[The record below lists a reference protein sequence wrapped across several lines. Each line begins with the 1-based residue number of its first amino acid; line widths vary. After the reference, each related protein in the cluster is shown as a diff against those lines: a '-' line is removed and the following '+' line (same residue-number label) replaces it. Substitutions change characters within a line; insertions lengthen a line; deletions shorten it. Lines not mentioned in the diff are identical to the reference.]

1 MTAARSSLSTWLA
14 PSMTAHP
21 ATVRVAVVEDDPDY
35 RTGLSLLFEHTPGH
49 HLAAVFSD
57 AADAVAAAEDG
68 AVAGWDLVLMDIEM
82 PRMDGITA
90 AARLRALRAD
100 LAIVMLTVF
109 EDPPTVVRAICAG
122 ADGYLL
128 KRTPHDELLVH
139 VGHVIAGGSPL
150 SAAVA
155 RTVLGAL
162 RVTAPRAPAAGP
174 PAGLSPREHQVLCRL
189 VDGRSYKQVAAD
201 LEVGLDTV
209 RTYVRSL
216 YRKLQVHSVAEAVS
230 KALRDGLVS

>member
-1 MTAARSSLSTWLA
+1 MYAERSSTWLA
-14 PSMTAHP
+14 PSMSARP
-21 ATVRVAVVEDDPDY
+21 DIVRVAIVEDDPDY
-35 RTGLSLLFEHTPGH
+35 RAGLALLFEHTPGH
-49 HLAAVFSD
+49 ALAGVFSD

-68 AVAGWDLVLMDIEM
+68 AIAGWDLVLMDIEM
-82 PRMDGITA
+82 PRMDGITG

-162 RVTAPRAPAAGP
+162 RVATPRPTDAAP

-201 LEVGLDTV
+201 LDVGIDTV

>member
-1 MTAARSSLSTWLA
+1 MYAARSSILLR
-14 PSMTAHP
+14 P
-21 ATVRVAVVEDDPDY
+21 AMKARPDITRVAIVEDDPAY
-35 RTGLSLLFEHTPGH
+35 RAGLSVLFEHTPGH
-49 HLAAVFSD
+49 SLAAVFPD

-68 AVAGWDLVLMDIEM
+68 AVVGWDLVLMDIEM

-90 AARLRALRAD
+90 TARLRALRAD

-128 KRTPHDELLVH
+128 KRTPHDELLTH
-139 VGHVIAGGSPL
+139 VGHVLAGGSPL

-162 RVTAPRAPAAGP
+162 RVASPRATPAAP

-189 VDGRSYKQVAAD
+189 VEGRSYKQVAAD
-201 LEVGLDTV
+201 LEVGIDTV

-216 YRKLQVHSVAEAVS
+216 YRKLQVHSVSEAVS